1 MLFFGCR
8 RADLDLLY
16 ADELAA
22 FEAQGIVR
30 TETCLSAEPGA
41 ERRYVQRGM
50 LDRADEVWDLLQ
62 HEAVVLVCGNAST
75 IAPGVRASLT
85 TIFRD
90 RTGAGESDA
99 DAWLARLRAGGRLV
113 EDIWGG

>member
-1 MLFFGCR
+1 
-8 RADLDLLY
+8 LY

-22 FEAQGIVR
+22 FEAQGVVR
-30 TETCLSAEPGA
+30 MERCLSAEPGQ
-41 ERRYVQRGM
+41 ERRYVQQGM
-50 LDRADEVWDLLQ
+50 LDCADEVWDLLQ
-62 HEAVVLVCGNAST
+62 QDAVILVCGNAST

-85 TIFRD
+85 QIFRD

-99 DAWLARLRAGGRLV
+99 AAWLAGLRTAGRLV